1 MQRSSHKK
9 LLKIFIAICILLWTL
24 FPVYWMLTLSV
35 RSSADMAAGFSFYPR
50 SFSFDNFIN
59 LFQKKHFAQAIFNS
73 CIVTSVS
80 LALSL
85 AIGLCCSYI
94 LARPRFNFIYRRFM
108 IFWVLLVRIL
118 PPIAFAL
125 PLFIM
130 MTSIGI
136 GSTRLPIILCHI
148 LALTPFI
155 IWFML
160 SFFASLPKEVEES
173 ALIDGATEFQLFT
186 KIVLSQV
193 LPGIAAVGILSFMT
207 SWNEYLYGVI
217 FVQSSSQFTIPLAL
231 ATMNSEQELTQ
242 WGAIASGGL
251 VSLIPIILFV
261 LFAQNF
267 LLSGL
272 SNGAVKE

>member
-1 MQRSSHKK
+1 MNTSTKTK
-9 LLKIFIAICILLWTL
+9 LLKIFIAIIILVWTL
-24 FPVYWMLTLSV
+24 FPVYWMLTLSI
-35 RSSADMAAGFSFYPR
+35 RSGDDLNAGFSFYPR

-59 LFQKKHFAQAIFNS
+59 LFTKKHFATALFNS
-73 CIVTSVS
+73 IIVTACA
-80 LALSL
+80 LTLSL

-94 LARPRFNFIYRRFM
+94 LTRPRFNFIYRRFM

-118 PPIAFAL
+118 PPIAFAI

-130 MTSIGI
+130 MTEARI
-136 GSTRLPIILCHI
+136 GSTRIPIILCHI

-173 ALIDGATEFQLFT
+173 ALIDGATELQLFT
-186 KIVLSQV
+186 KIVLPQV

-242 WGAIASGGL
+242 WGAIAAGGL
-251 VSLIPIILFV
+251 VSLVPIIIFV
-261 LFAQNF
+261 FFAQNF
-267 LLSGL
+267 LLAGL

>member
-1 MQRSSHKK
+1 MNPSSKSK
-9 LLKIFIAICILLWTL
+9 FIKIALGILILGWTL

-35 RSSADMAAGFSFYPR
+35 RSQEDLNSGFSLVPR
-50 SFSFDNFIN
+50 SFSLDNFIN
-59 LFQKKHFAQAIFNS
+59 LFSQKHFATALFNS
-73 CIVTSVS
+73 CIVTFTA
-80 LALSL
+80 LTLSL
-85 AIGLCCSYI
+85 VIGLSCSYI

-118 PPIAFAL
+118 PPIAFAI

-130 MTSIGI
+130 MTSAGI
-136 GSTRLPIILCHI
+136 GSTRIPIILCHI

-160 SFFASLPKEVEES
+160 AFFANLPKEVEES
-173 ALIDGATEFQLFT
+173 ALIDGATELQLFT
-186 KIVLSQV
+186 KIVLPQV

-242 WGAIASGGL
+242 WGAIAAGGL
-251 VSLIPIILFV
+251 VSLIPIICFV
-261 LFAQNF
+261 FFAQNF
-267 LLSGL
+267 LLAGL